1 MVPGS
6 ETPSEVFER
15 RREAALLKLGD
26 GVMVLPAAPVQHRSR
41 DTERPYV
48 PDREL
53 YYLSGATEAGAV
65 AVLVGGPEPRFVLF
79 VADRDTEAE
88 LWNGPLL
95 GPERA
100 AEALGPDACHGL
112 AELRERLPDLLQSGD
127 RIYYRLGHGG
137 LVEELVLGALARG
150 RARGSRTG
158 TGPRGIVD
166 PGEILDDLRLVKDDL
181 EVERLRR
188 AAAISVVGHLAG
200 AAAIRPGAG
209 EWLVEAAVDGAFRSA
224 GARGPGFETIVGTG
238 ANACVLHYV
247 ANSATIAEG
256 DLVLVDAGA
265 EAALY
270 HGDMTRTYPASGRFS
285 APQRSVYD
293 LVERARLAAVEAV
306 RPGATIADVHG
317 AAVAVLAAGLV
328 DLGALDGSADDAVES
343 GAVKRFFPHQ
353 TSHWLGLDVHDP
365 GDYARAGR
373 SRTLEPGM
381 VFTIEP
387 GLYFG
392 RGAAEDGAA
401 PYRGIGVRIEDDV
414 LVTPDGCE
422 VLGVGLPTAAADV
435 EALVALHA

>member
-1 MVPGS
+1 MMPGT

-26 GVMVLPAAPVQHRSR
+26 GVMVLSAAPVQHRSR

-100 AEALGPDACHGL
+100 AEAFDPDECHGL
-112 AELRERLPDLLQSGD
+112 AELHERLPDLLQSGD
-127 RIYYRLGHGG
+127 RIHYRLGRGG
-137 LVEELVLGALARG
+137 PVEELVLAALARG

-200 AAAIRPGAG
+200 AAAIRPGVG
-209 EWLVEAAVDGAFRSA
+209 EWLVEAAIDGAFRSA
-224 GARGPGFETIVGTG
+224 GARGPGFETIVGAG

-270 HGDMTRTYPASGRFS
+270 HGDMTRTFPASGRFT

-293 LVERARLAAVEAV
+293 VVERARLAAVRAV

-317 AAVAVLAAGLV
+317 AAVTVLAAGLV
-328 DLGALDGSADDAVES
+328 DLGALDGSADDAAEN

-392 RGAAEDGAA
+392 RDAAEDGAA
-401 PYRGIGVRIEDDV
+401 PYQGIGVRIEDDV

-422 VLGVGLPTAAADV
+422 ILGAGLPTAAADV
-435 EALVALHA
+435 EVLVALHA

>member
-1 MVPGS
+1 MMPGT
-6 ETPSEVFER
+6 ETPSEVFEG

-53 YYLSGATEAGAV
+53 YYLSGVTEAGAV

-100 AEALGPDACHGL
+100 AEAFGPDECHGL
-112 AELRERLPDLLQSGD
+112 AELHERLPDLLRPGD

-137 LVEELVLGALARG
+137 PVEALVLDALARG

-200 AAAIRPGAG
+200 AAAIRPGVG
-209 EWLVEAAVDGAFRSA
+209 EWLVEAAIDGAFRSA
-224 GARGPGFETIVGTG
+224 GARGPGFETIVGAG

-293 LVERARLAAVEAV
+293 IVERARLAAVEAV
-306 RPGATIADVHG
+306 RPGATIADVHD

-343 GAVKRFFPHQ
+343 GSVKRFFPHQ

-373 SRTLEPGM
+373 SRMLQPGM

-414 LVTPDGCE
+414 LVTPDGYE
-422 VLGVGLPTAAADV
+422 VLGAGLPTAAADV
-435 EALVALHA
+435 EALVAVHA